1 MDKKLKI
8 PIFPL
13 DKVILFPE
21 TNLPLNIFEEQYIE
35 MIDYAF
41 SKNKLIGMVQ
51 NKNDSELYN
60 VGCVGKITSFNET
73 DDGRYIVN
81 LLGKSIF
88 TITKEIKSD
97 YKFRIVESVFTY
109 SESLYEKKINIDL
122 NKKKLLSNRYQEFLI
137 YNNSKIELDFVDK
150 ISSSDLIKFIAMTSP
165 FSKEDK
171 QMLLETYSLDKLLE
185 NIFTLFDYYMNI
197 DKNNTSIN

>member
-137 YNNSKIELDFVDK
+137 YNNS
-150 ISSSDLIKFIAMTSP
+150 
-165 FSKEDK
+165 
-171 QMLLETYSLDKLLE
+171 
-185 NIFTLFDYYMNI
+185 
-197 DKNNTSIN
+197 

>member
-1 MDKKLKI
+1 
-8 PIFPL
+8 
-13 DKVILFPE
+13 
-21 TNLPLNIFEEQYIE
+21 